1 MSVRAQALGLSA
13 IKLTAPS
20 VLVTGNSALA
30 DVSALARLAGC
41 ASGNPTGTNGI
52 VLEVHPAGQ
61 ALKCTLVAWKQVCD
75 YIAADN
81 QARSPGQLGNSSQR
95 KCPPLA
101 VSVLACSVCDWYIK
115 VDLYICACRCRR
127 TACGATTASASP
139 HECMHPPR
147 A

>member
-1 MSVRAQALGLSA
+1 MQPSRAQVPAMSGHQKPAACARAHSRAQRNMGRARAQALGLNA

-41 ASGNPTGTNGI
+41 ASGNPTGTTGI

-81 QARSPGQLGNSSQR
+81 QARNPG
-95 KCPPLA
+95 PPGDGKRRCVPPA
-101 VSVLACSVCDWYIK
+101 EVLAC
-115 VDLYICACRCRR
+115 
-127 TACGATTASASP
+127 
-139 HECMHPPR
+139 
-147 A
+147 

>member
-1 MSVRAQALGLSA
+1 MSARAQALGLSA

-41 ASGNPTGTNGI
+41 ASGNPSGTNGI

-75 YIAADN
+75 YIAAEN
-81 QARSPGQLGNSSQR
+81 QARSPGQLGNSGRASVPL
-95 KCPPLA
+95 KCCNA
-101 VSVLACSVCDWYIK
+101 CAWSVVSVRHS
-115 VDLYICACRCRR
+115 
-127 TACGATTASASP
+127 
-139 HECMHPPR
+139 
-147 A
+147 

>member
-81 QARSPGQLGNSSQR
+81 QARSPGQLGDSR
-95 KCPPLA
+95 RCCVCPAKCSGA
-101 VSVLACSVCDWYIK
+101 SYEVLVRYI
-115 VDLYICACRCRR
+115 
-127 TACGATTASASP
+127 SA
-139 HECMHPPR
+139 
-147 A
+147 